1 MLFRRNIIVFFV
13 LLVTTLSLA
22 GCFRQASDP
31 SVEVENAN
39 SASSSEQTLPSAPTS
54 DLDAASGSG
63 DVQPTVFIESVTL
76 PAADPTEGSES
87 DTGMTVVPITVIPR
101 FTQPPRA
108 TESANTPAQT
118 NVDAAAPQP
127 SATPQFVTPFTMPTV
142 PVQASP
148 TSAQTTLPQAQPGG
162 LITPTA
168 IGDSSDGCSYTVQP
182 GDTFYRIA
190 VGNNLTLEELTAANP
205 QISNP
210 DILSPG
216 DIVLLPGC
224 GQGTTVETQPDSA
237 EQPASGDSNIVG
249 GSGQQVHTVQRGETL
264 FSIAQTYGVTVQQ
277 IVDANN
283 LQNPNVLN
291 PGQQLIIPAP

>member
-13 LLVTTLSLA
+13 LVLMTLSLA

-31 SVEVENAN
+31 SVEIENAN
-39 SASSSEQTLPSAPTS
+39 SASSSEQTLPIAPTS
-54 DLDAASGSG
+54 DLDAASGSV
-63 DVQPTVFIESVTL
+63 DVQPTMFIESATL
-76 PAADPTEGSES
+76 PAADPTAADES
-87 DTGMTVVPITVIPR
+87 DSGMTVVPITVIPR

-108 TESANTPAQT
+108 TESAITPAQP
-118 NVDAAAPQP
+118 NVDAGAPQA
-127 SATPQFVTPFTMPTV
+127 SATPQFVTPVTMPTV
-142 PVQASP
+142 PVQASA
-148 TSAQTTLPQAQPGG
+148 TSPQAALPPAQPGG

-224 GQGTTVETQPDSA
+224 GQGASAETQPDPA
-237 EQPASGDSNIVG
+237 QQPTSGDTGIVG
-249 GSGQQVHTVQRGETL
+249 ASGQQVHTVQRGETL
-264 FSIAQTYGVTVQQ
+264 FSIAQSYGVTVQQ

-283 LQNPNVLN
+283 LQNPNVLS